1 MSFHCLGLCV
11 VQLCVYNEVRSV
23 PACVS
28 AVHGVHA
35 CYCVISLFF
44 HQFTICSCASIV
56 SPSIVRLSVPA
67 PCWHLP
73 CTSPL
78 PPCHTWSYLAPPPLS
93 PLPHLTSPLELV
105 HPLPHL
111 TPSPSPPISLP
122 YHTLLHFAALL
133 VSPLHILR
141 TAPPSPCRRKMA
153 SLLCWCIGMAIW
165 WATCSR

>member
-1 MSFHCLGLCV
+1 M
-11 VQLCVYNEVRSV
+11 

-44 HQFTICSCASIV
+44 HQFTICSCESIL

-93 PLPHLTSPLELV
+93 PLPHLTSPIELV

-141 TAPPSPCRRKMA
+141 TASPSPCRRKMA
-153 SLLCWCIGMAIW
+153 SLLCWCIGMVIW